1 MIFDINPGVSVGEL
15 SFGDEYEQIVRVMKL
30 PTRQVTRKNGLAH
43 LQYPD
48 CTIVLEQNR
57 MVEVSFQSLD
67 RICLSKQSLAGWS
80 DRKVLEFF
88 SCQDPDAYQSLGF
101 IVFNTLCASLAGFES
116 ESDDDRAL
124 NFFIAGRWDKEI
136 LTMPRWSLISD

>member
-30 PTRQVTRKNGLAH
+30 PIRQVTRKNGLAL

-57 MVEVSFQSLD
+57 MVEVSFNSLD
-67 RICLSKQSLAGWS
+67 RIRVSNESMAGWS

-88 SCQDPDAYQSLGF
+88 SSQDSDAYQSLGF
-101 IVFNTLCASLAGFES
+101 IIFNTLCVSLTGFES
-116 ESDDDRAL
+116 KSDDDQAV
-124 NFFIAGRWDKEI
+124 NFFIAGRWDDQI
-136 LTMPRWSLISD
+136 PQLCRWQLTAE